1 MLSDI
6 LTNIFII
13 SGIGLSIVISFYL
26 IIFYIKKIK

>member
-13 SGIGLSIVISFYL
+13 SWIGLSIVISFYL
-26 IIFYIKKIK
+26 IIFYIKN